1 MTLPKTMTVIEVPK
15 PGGAEAMQV
24 GTRPV
29 PAPAAGEVLIK
40 VAAAGVNRPDI
51 VQRAGHYPPPPGS
64 TDLLGL
70 EVSGTVA
77 AVGPDVTAWSA
88 GDAVCAL
95 TPGGGYAEYCVTPAA
110 HCLPIPAGLDI
121 VAAGALPET
130 CFTVWHNVFQR
141 GRLKAGETFLV
152 HGGSSGIGTIAIQLA
167 KQFGARVITTAGSA
181 EKCKACEAL
190 GADLAINYREK
201 DWVEAVKE
209 FAGKKGV
216 DLILDMV
223 GGDYVQ
229 KNLSVLAW
237 DGRLV
242 NIAFLKGAKVELN
255 LGLFMIK
262 RQTLTAS
269 TLRAQS
275 DDSKAKIAQELRAQ
289 VWPLVESGK
298 VKPLIY
304 KIFTLRDVV
313 QAHRLMESSAHI
325 GKIMLLVNDSQLC

>member
-1 MTLPKTMTVIEVPK
+1 MTLPDKMTVIEVPE
-15 PGGAEAMQV
+15 PGGAEAMQA
-24 GTRPV
+24 GSRPV
-29 PAPAAGEVLIK
+29 PQPAAGEVLIE

-51 VQRAGHYPPPPGS
+51 VQRAGHYPPPPGA

-70 EVSGTVA
+70 EVSGIVV
-77 AVGPDVTAWSA
+77 AVGEGVTEWSV

-95 TPGGGYAEYCVTPAA
+95 TPGGGYAEYCVTPAR
-110 HCLPIPAGLDI
+110 HCLPVPDGYDM
-121 VAAGALPET
+121 VQAAALPET

-141 GRLKAGETFLV
+141 GKLQSGETFLV

-167 KQFGARVITTAGSA
+167 KQFGARVITTAGSD

-201 DWVEAVKE
+201 DWVAAVKE

-223 GGDYVQ
+223 GGDYIQ

-237 DGRLV
+237 DGRVV

-275 DDSKAKIAQELRAQ
+275 DDSKAKIAQELKEK
-289 VWPLVESGK
+289 VWPLVSDGR
-298 VKPLIY
+298 VKPV
-304 KIFTLRDVV
+304 IFQTFPLRDVV
-313 QAHRLMESSAHI
+313 EAHKLMESSAHI
-325 GKIMLLVNDSQLC
+325 GKIMLLVKED

>member
-1 MTLPKTMTVIEVPK
+1 DDAGPPRSASGRGWK
-15 PGGAEAMQV
+15 V
-24 GTRPV
+24 GD
-29 PAPAAGEVLIK
+29 
-40 VAAAGVNRPDI
+40 N
-51 VQRAGHYPPPPGS
+51 
-64 TDLLGL
+64 
-70 EVSGTVA
+70 
-77 AVGPDVTAWSA
+77 
-88 GDAVCAL
+88 VCAL
-95 TPGGGYAEYCVTPAA
+95 VAGGGYAERSVAPGVQ
-110 HCLPIPAGLDI
+110 CLPVPAGLTL
-121 VAAGALPET
+121 VEAAALPET
-130 CFTVWHNVFQR
+130 FFTVWTNVFDR
-141 GRLKAGETFLV
+141 GRLAAGEWLLV
-152 HGGSSGIGTIAIQLA
+152 HGGTSGIGTTAIQLA
-167 KQFGARVITTAGSA
+167 KQFGARVVTTAGSA
-181 EKCKACEAL
+181 EKCKACEEL

-275 DDSKAKIAQELRAQ
+275 DNSKIKIAQELRNR
-289 VWPLVESGK
+289 VWPLIDAGK
-298 VKPLIY
+298 IKPLIY
-304 KIFTLRDVV
+304 REFPLSEAAE
-313 QAHRLMESSAHI
+313 AHKLMESSAHI
-325 GKIMLLVNDSQLC
+325 GKIMLLVNDC

>member
-1 MTLPKTMTVIEVPK
+1 MTVPETMTVIEVPQA
-15 PGGAEAMQV
+15 GGADAMKL
-24 GTRPV
+24 GARPV
-29 PAPAAGEVLIK
+29 PKPAAGEVLIR
-40 VAAAGVNRPDI
+40 VAVAGVNRPDI
-51 VQRAGHYPPPPGS
+51 VQRAGHYPPPPGA

-70 EVSGTVA
+70 EVSGTVVA
-77 AVGPDVTAWSA
+77 TGAGVETWTVGDR
-88 GDAVCAL
+88 VCAL
-95 TPGGGYAEYCVTPAA
+95 TPGGGYAECCVTPAA
-110 HCLPIPAGLDI
+110 HCLPIPAGLGMD
-121 VAAGALPET
+121 AAAALPET

-152 HGGSSGIGTIAIQLA
+152 HGGSSGIGTMAIQLA
-167 KQFGARVITTAGSA
+167 KQFGARVLTTAGSA
-181 EKCKACEAL
+181 EKCKACETL

-201 DWVEAVKE
+201 DWVEAVKA

-229 KNLSVLAW
+229 KNLGVLAW

-275 DDSKAKIAQELRAQ
+275 DESKAKIAQELQEQ
-289 VWPLVESGK
+289 VWPLIADGK

-304 KIFTLRDVV
+304 KIFSLADAAE
-313 QAHRLMESSAHI
+313 AHRLMESSTHI
-325 GKIMLLVNDSQLC
+325 GKIMLLVNDC

>member
-1 MTLPKTMTVIEVPK
+1 MTLPDRMTVIEVPE
-15 PGGAEAMQV
+15 PGGAEAMKV
-24 GTRPV
+24 GSRPV
-29 PAPAAGEVLIK
+29 PGPAAGDLLIE

-51 VQRAGHYPPPPGS
+51 VQRAGHYPPPPGA

-77 AVGPDVTAWSA
+77 AVGADVSGWAV
-88 GDAVCAL
+88 GDPVCAL

-110 HCLPIPAGLDI
+110 HCLPVPAGCDM
-121 VAAGALPET
+121 VQAAALPET

-152 HGGSSGIGTIAIQLA
+152 HGGSSGIGTTAIQLA
-167 KQFGARVITTAGSA
+167 RQFGARVITTAGST
-181 EKCKACEAL
+181 EKCRVCEDL
-190 GADLAINYREK
+190 GADLAINYQEK
-201 DWVEAVKE
+201 DWVEAVRE

-275 DDSKAKIAQELRAQ
+275 DESKAGIAQELHEK
-289 VWPLVESGK
+289 VWPLIEAGK
-298 VKPLIY
+298 VKPV
-304 KIFTLRDVV
+304 IFQTFPLAGAAE
-313 QAHRLMESSAHI
+313 AHTLMESSAHI
-325 GKIMLLVNDSQLC
+325 GKIILLVKDC

>member
-1 MTLPKTMTVIEVPK
+1 MTVPDTMTVIEVPQ
-15 PGGAEAMQV
+15 PGGAEAMKL

-29 PAPAAGEVLIK
+29 PKPAAGEVLIR
-40 VAAAGVNRPDI
+40 VAVAGVNRPDI
-51 VQRAGHYPPPPGS
+51 VQRAGHYPPPPGA

-70 EVSGTVA
+70 EVSGTVVALGEGA
-77 AVGPDVTAWSA
+77 AGWAL
-88 GDAVCAL
+88 GDRVCAL

-110 HCLPIPAGLDI
+110 HCLPIPAGFGMD
-121 VAAGALPET
+121 AAAALPEA

-141 GRLKAGETFLV
+141 GRLQAGETFLV
-152 HGGSSGIGTIAIQLA
+152 HGGSSGIGTTAIQFA
-167 KQFGARVITTAGSA
+167 KQFGARVVTTAGSA
-181 EKCKACEAL
+181 EKCKACEEL

-275 DDSKAKIAQELRAQ
+275 DNSKTKIAQELRNR
-289 VWPLVESGK
+289 VWPLIDTGK
-298 VKPLIY
+298 IKPLIY
-304 KIFTLRDVV
+304 REFPLSEAAG
-313 QAHRLMESSAHI
+313 AHTLMESSAHI
-325 GKIMLLVNDSQLC
+325 GKIMLLVNDC

>member
-1 MTLPKTMTVIEVPK
+1 MTVPDTMTVIEVPQ
-15 PGGAEAMQV
+15 PGGAEAMKR
-24 GTRPV
+24 GARPV
-29 PAPAAGEVLIK
+29 PKPAAGEVLIQ
-40 VAAAGVNRPDI
+40 VAVAGVNRPDI
-51 VQRAGHYPPPPGS
+51 VQRAGHYPPPPGA

-70 EVSGTVA
+70 EVSGTVVALGEGA
-77 AVGPDVTAWSA
+77 AGWAL
-88 GDAVCAL
+88 GDRVCAL

-110 HCLPIPAGLDI
+110 HCLPIPAGFDMT
-121 VAAGALPET
+121 AAAALPET

-141 GRLKAGETFLV
+141 GRLQAGETFLV
-152 HGGSSGIGTIAIQLA
+152 HGGSSGIGTTAIQLA
-167 KQFGARVITTAGSA
+167 KQFGARVVTTAGSA
-181 EKCKACEAL
+181 EKCKACEEL
-190 GADLAINYREK
+190 GANLAINYREK

-275 DDSKAKIAQELRAQ
+275 DNSKAKIAQELHDR
-289 VWPLVESGK
+289 VWPLIDTGK
-298 VKPLIY
+298 FKPLIY
-304 KIFTLRDVV
+304 RVFPLSEAVE
-313 QAHRLMESSAHI
+313 AHKLMESSAHI
-325 GKIMLLVNDSQLC
+325 GKIMLLVNDC

>member
-1 MTLPKTMTVIEVPK
+1 MTVPDTMTVIEVPT
-15 PGGAEAMQV
+15 PGGAETMTL

-29 PAPAAGEVLIK
+29 PRPGAGAVLIR
-40 VAAAGVNRPDI
+40 VTYAGVNRPDI
-51 VQRAGHYPPPPGS
+51 VQRAGHYPPPPGA

-77 AVGPDVTAWSA
+77 AVGSGVDAWSV

-110 HCLPIPAGLDI
+110 HCLPIPAGLGPD
-121 VAAGALPET
+121 AAGALPET

-167 KQFGARVITTAGSA
+167 KQFGARVLTTAGSA
-181 EKCKACEAL
+181 EKCKACEEL
-190 GADLAINYREK
+190 GADLAIDYRKK
-201 DWVEAVKE
+201 DWVEEVKA

-229 KNLSVLAW
+229 KNLGVLAW

-275 DDSKAKIAQELRAQ
+275 DEAKAKIAQELRSN
-289 VWPLVESGK
+289 VWPLVAAGK
-298 VKPLIY
+298 VKPLI
-304 KIFTLRDVV
+304 FRVFPLSEAAE
-313 QAHRLMESSAHI
+313 AHKLMESSAHI
-325 GKIMLLVNDSQLC
+325 GKIMLLVNER

>member
-1 MTLPKTMTVIEVPK
+1 MTVPDTMTVIEVPQ
-15 PGGAEAMQV
+15 PGGAEAMKL
-24 GTRPV
+24 GTRPA
-29 PAPAAGEVLIK
+29 PKPAAGEVLIR
-40 VAAAGVNRPDI
+40 VAFAGVNRPDI
-51 VQRAGHYPPPPGS
+51 VQRAGHYPPPPGA

-77 AVGPDVTAWSA
+77 ALGEGAA
-88 GDAVCAL
+88 GWALGDRVCAL

-110 HCLPIPAGLDI
+110 HCLPIPAGFGMD
-121 VAAGALPET
+121 AAAALPEA

-141 GRLKAGETFLV
+141 GRLQAGETFLV
-152 HGGSSGIGTIAIQLA
+152 HGGSSGIGTTAIQLA
-167 KQFGARVITTAGSA
+167 KQFGARVVTTAGNA

-275 DDSKAKIAQELRAQ
+275 DNSKTKIAQELRDR
-289 VWPLVESGK
+289 VWPLIDAGK
-298 VKPLIY
+298 IKPLIY
-304 KIFTLRDVV
+304 REFPLSEAAE
-313 QAHRLMESSAHI
+313 AHKLMESSAHI
-325 GKIMLLVNDSQLC
+325 GKIMLLVNDC

>member
-1 MTLPKTMTVIEVPK
+1 MTLPKTMTVIEVPE
-15 PGGAEAMQV
+15 PGDADAMRLGA
-24 GTRPV
+24 RPV
-29 PAPAAGEVLIK
+29 PKPAAGEVLIK
-40 VAAAGVNRPDI
+40 VAFAGVNRPDI
-51 VQRAGHYPPPPGS
+51 VQRAGHYPPPPGA

-77 AVGPDVTAWSA
+77 ALGDGVGGWSV
-88 GDAVCAL
+88 GDPVCAL

-110 HCLPIPAGLDI
+110 HCLPIPAGFEMAT
-121 VAAGALPET
+121 AAALPET

-152 HGGSSGIGTIAIQLA
+152 HGGSSGIGTMAIQLA
-167 KQFGARVITTAGSA
+167 KQFGARVITTAGSN
-181 EKCKACEAL
+181 EKCKACEL
-190 GADLAINYREK
+190 IGADLAINYREK

-275 DDSKAKIAQELRAQ
+275 DESKANIARELHDR
-289 VWPLVESGK
+289 VWPLIDTGK
-298 VKPLIY
+298 IKPLIY
-304 KIFTLRDVV
+304 RIFPLSEVAE
-313 QAHRLMESSAHI
+313 AHKLMESSAHI
-325 GKIMLLVNDSQLC
+325 GKIMLLVNDC

>member
-1 MTLPKTMTVIEVPK
+1 MPLPKTMTVIEVPE
-15 PGGAEAMQV
+15 PGGPEAMRP
-24 GTRPV
+24 GARPV
-29 PAPAAGEVLIK
+29 PKPAAGEVLIK
-40 VAAAGVNRPDI
+40 VAYAGVNRPDI
-51 VQRAGHYPPPPGS
+51 VQRAGHYPPPPGA

-70 EVSGTVA
+70 EVSGTIA
-77 AVGPDVTAWSA
+77 ALGDGVDGWSE
-88 GDAVCAL
+88 DDRVCAL

-110 HCLPIPAGLDI
+110 HCLPVPAGFDM
-121 VAAGALPET
+121 VAAAALPET

-152 HGGSSGIGTIAIQLA
+152 HGGSSGIGTTAIQLA
-167 KQFGARVITTAGSA
+167 KQFGARVITTAGSD

-201 DWVEAVKE
+201 DWVEAVKA

-275 DDSKAKIAQELRAQ
+275 DESKAKIAQELHDQ
-289 VWPLVESGK
+289 VWPLIEARK
-298 VKPLIY
+298 IKPLIY
-304 KIFTLRDVV
+304 RTFPLAEATE
-313 QAHRLMESSAHI
+313 AHKLMESSAHI
-325 GKIMLLVNDSQLC
+325 GKIMLLVNDC

>member
-1 MTLPKTMTVIEVPK
+1 MSVPQTMTVIEVPE
-15 PGGAEAMQV
+15 PGGPDAMKLA
-24 GTRPV
+24 TRPV
-29 PAPAAGEVLIK
+29 PKPAAGEVLIA

-51 VQRAGHYPPPPGS
+51 VQRAGHYPPPPGA

-70 EVSGTVA
+70 EVSGTIA
-77 AVGPDVTAWSA
+77 AVGEGVTAWKP
-88 GDAVCAL
+88 GDPVCAL
-95 TPGGGYAEYCVTPAA
+95 TPGGGYAEFCVTPAA
-110 HCLPIPAGLDI
+110 HCLPVPAGFDM
-121 VAAGALPET
+121 VAAAALPET

-141 GRLKAGETFLV
+141 GHLKAGETFLV
-152 HGGSSGIGTIAIQLA
+152 HGGSSGIGTTAIQLA

-181 EKCKACEAL
+181 EKCTACEAL

-209 FAGKKGV
+209 FARKKGV

-262 RQTLTAS
+262 RQTFTAS

-275 DDSKAKIAQELRAQ
+275 DESKANIARELRAQ
-289 VWPLVESGK
+289 VWPLIDAGK

-304 KIFTLRDVV
+304 KTFPFANVV
-313 QAHRLMESSAHI
+313 EAHKLMESSAHI
-325 GKIMLLVNDSQLC
+325 GKIILLVNES

>member
-1 MTLPKTMTVIEVPK
+1 MPVPDTMTVIEVPQ
-15 PGGAEAMQV
+15 PGGADAMRL
-24 GTRPV
+24 GSRPV
-29 PAPAAGEVLIK
+29 PKPAAGEVLIR
-40 VAAAGVNRPDI
+40 VAVAGVNRPDI
-51 VQRAGHYPPPPGS
+51 VQRAGHYPPPPGA

-77 AVGPDVTAWSA
+77 ALGAGVEARSV

-110 HCLPIPAGLDI
+110 HCLPIPAGFGMD
-121 VAAGALPET
+121 AAAALPET

-141 GRLKAGETFLV
+141 GKLEAGETFLV
-152 HGGSSGIGTIAIQLA
+152 HGGSSGIGTTAIQLA

-181 EKCKACEAL
+181 EKCKACEEL

-201 DWVEAVKE
+201 DWVEAVKG

-255 LGLFMIK
+255 LALFMIK

-275 DDSKAKIAQELRAQ
+275 DESKTKIAQELRDQ
-289 VWPLVESGK
+289 VWPLVAAGK
-298 VKPLIY
+298 IRPLIY
-304 KIFTLRDVV
+304 KTFPLS
-313 QAHRLMESSAHI
+313 QAAEAHRLMESSAHI
-325 GKIMLLVNDSQLC
+325 GKIMLLVNDC

>member
-1 MTLPKTMTVIEVPK
+1 MPVPDTMTVIEVPQ
-15 PGGAEAMQV
+15 PGGADAMKL
-24 GTRPV
+24 GSRPV
-29 PAPAAGEVLIK
+29 PKPAAGEVLIR
-40 VAAAGVNRPDI
+40 VAVAGVNRPDI

-64 TDLLGL
+64 TDVLGL

-77 AVGPDVTAWSA
+77 AVGEGVEAWSV
-88 GDAVCAL
+88 GDRVCAL

-110 HCLPIPAGLDI
+110 HCLPIPAGFAMD
-121 VAAGALPET
+121 AAAALPET

-167 KQFGARVITTAGSA
+167 KQFGARVITTAGST
-181 EKCKACEAL
+181 EKCKACEEL

-201 DWVEAVKE
+201 DWVEAVKA

-255 LGLFMIK
+255 LALFMIK

-275 DDSKAKIAQELRAQ
+275 DESKAKIAQELRDR
-289 VWPLVESGK
+289 VWPLIAAKK

-304 KIFTLRDVV
+304 KTFPLSHAAE
-313 QAHRLMESSAHI
+313 AHKLMESSAHI
-325 GKIMLLVNDSQLC
+325 GKIMLLVND

>member
-1 MTLPKTMTVIEVPK
+1 MTLPEKMNVIEVPEA
-15 PGGAEAMQV
+15 GGPEAMQV
-24 GTRPV
+24 GSRPV
-29 PAPAAGEVLIK
+29 PAPDAGEVLIR
-40 VAAAGVNRPDI
+40 VAAAGVNRPDVI
-51 VQRAGHYPPPPGS
+51 QRAGHYPPPPGA

-70 EVSGTVA
+70 EVSGIVA
-77 AVGPDVTAWSA
+77 ALGDGVTEWIV

-110 HCLPIPAGLDI
+110 HCLPVPTGFDM
-121 VAAGALPET
+121 VRAAALPET

-141 GRLKAGETFLV
+141 GHLKSGETFLV
-152 HGGSSGIGTIAIQLA
+152 HGGSSGIGTTAIQLA
-167 KQFGARVITTAGSA
+167 KQFGATVITTAGSD
-181 EKCKACEAL
+181 EKCKACEDL
-190 GADLAINYREK
+190 GADLAINYRDK
-201 DWVEAVKE
+201 DWVAEVKE

-223 GGDYVQ
+223 GGDYIQ

-237 DGRLV
+237 DGRIV

-275 DDSKAKIAQELRAQ
+275 DDSKANIARELRQ
-289 VWPLVESGK
+289 KVWPLIEQGA
-298 VKPLIY
+298 VKPVVFQTFALP
-304 KIFTLRDVV
+304 DVV
-313 QAHRLMESSAHI
+313 EAHKLMESSAHI
-325 GKIMLLVNDSQLC
+325 GKIMLLVNEC

>member
-1 MTLPKTMTVIEVPK
+1 MTVPDTMTVIEVPQ
-15 PGGAEAMQV
+15 PGGAEAMKL

-29 PAPAAGEVLIK
+29 PKPAAGEVLIR
-40 VAAAGVNRPDI
+40 VAFAGVNRPDI
-51 VQRAGHYPPPPGS
+51 VQRAGHYPPPPGA

-70 EVSGTVA
+70 EVSGTVVALGEGA
-77 AVGPDVTAWSA
+77 AGWAL
-88 GDAVCAL
+88 GDRVCAL

-110 HCLPIPAGLDI
+110 HCLPIPAGFGMD
-121 VAAGALPET
+121 AAAALPEA

-141 GRLKAGETFLV
+141 GRLQAGETFLV
-152 HGGSSGIGTIAIQLA
+152 HGGSSGIGTTAIQLA
-167 KQFGARVITTAGSA
+167 KQFGARVVTTAGSP
-181 EKCKACEAL
+181 EKCKACEEL

-275 DDSKAKIAQELRAQ
+275 DNSKTKIAQELRDQ
-289 VWPLVESGK
+289 VWPLIDAAK
-298 VKPLIY
+298 IKPLIY
-304 KIFTLRDVV
+304 REFPLSEAAG
-313 QAHRLMESSAHI
+313 AHTLMESSAHI
-325 GKIMLLVNDSQLC
+325 GKIMLLVNDC

>member
-1 MTLPKTMTVIEVPK
+1 MTLPKTMTVIEVPE
-15 PGGAEAMQV
+15 PGGPEAMRP
-24 GTRPV
+24 GARPV
-29 PAPAAGEVLIK
+29 PKPAAGEVLIK
-40 VAAAGVNRPDI
+40 VAYAGVNRPDI
-51 VQRAGHYPPPPGS
+51 VQRAGHYPPPPGA

-70 EVSGTVA
+70 EVSGTIA
-77 AVGPDVTAWSA
+77 ALGDGVDRWSE
-88 GDAVCAL
+88 GDRVCAL

-110 HCLPIPAGLDI
+110 HCLPVPAGFDM
-121 VAAGALPET
+121 VAAAALPET

-152 HGGSSGIGTIAIQLA
+152 HGGSSGIGTTAIQLA
-167 KQFGARVITTAGSA
+167 KQFGARVITTAGSD

-201 DWVEAVKE
+201 DWVEAVKA
-209 FAGKKGV
+209 FAGKRGV

-275 DDSKAKIAQELRAQ
+275 DESKAKIAQELHDQ
-289 VWPLVESGK
+289 VWPLIEARK
-298 VKPLIY
+298 IKPLIY
-304 KIFTLRDVV
+304 RTFPLAEATE
-313 QAHRLMESSAHI
+313 AHKLMESSAHI
-325 GKIMLLVNDSQLC
+325 GKIMLLVNDC

>member
-1 MTLPKTMTVIEVPK
+1 MTLPKTMTVIEVPE
-15 PGGAEAMQV
+15 PGGPEAMRP
-24 GTRPV
+24 GARPV
-29 PAPAAGEVLIK
+29 PKPAAGEVLIK
-40 VAAAGVNRPDI
+40 VAYAGVNRPDI
-51 VQRAGHYPPPPGS
+51 VQRAGHYPPPPGA

-70 EVSGTVA
+70 EVSGTI
-77 AVGPDVTAWSA
+77 AVLGDGVDGWSE
-88 GDAVCAL
+88 GDRVCAL

-110 HCLPIPAGLDI
+110 HCLPVPAGFDM
-121 VAAGALPET
+121 VAAAALPET

-152 HGGSSGIGTIAIQLA
+152 HGGSSGIGTTAIQLA
-167 KQFGARVITTAGSA
+167 KQFGARVITTAGSD

-201 DWVEAVKE
+201 DWVEAVKA
-209 FAGKKGV
+209 FAGKRGV

-275 DDSKAKIAQELRAQ
+275 DESKAKIAQELHDQ
-289 VWPLVESGK
+289 VWPLIEARK
-298 VKPLIY
+298 IKPLIY
-304 KIFTLRDVV
+304 RTFPLAEATE
-313 QAHRLMESSAHI
+313 AHKLMESSAHI
-325 GKIMLLVNDSQLC
+325 GKIMLLVNDC

>member
-1 MTLPKTMTVIEVPK
+1 MPVPDTMTVIEVPQ
-15 PGGAEAMQV
+15 PGGADAMRL
-24 GTRPV
+24 GSRPV
-29 PAPAAGEVLIK
+29 PKPAAGEVLIR
-40 VAAAGVNRPDI
+40 VAVAGVNRPDI
-51 VQRAGHYPPPPGS
+51 VQRAGHYPPPPGA

-77 AVGPDVTAWSA
+77 AVGAGVEAWSV

-110 HCLPIPAGLDI
+110 HCLPIPAGFGMD
-121 VAAGALPET
+121 AAAALPET

-141 GRLKAGETFLV
+141 GRLEAGETFLV
-152 HGGSSGIGTIAIQLA
+152 HGGSSGIGTTAIQLA

-181 EKCKACEAL
+181 EKCKACEEL

-201 DWVEAVKE
+201 DWVEAVKA

-255 LGLFMIK
+255 LALFMIK

-275 DDSKAKIAQELRAQ
+275 DESKTKIAQELRDQ
-289 VWPLVESGK
+289 VWPLVAAGK
-298 VKPLIY
+298 IRPLIY
-304 KIFTLRDVV
+304 KTFPLS
-313 QAHRLMESSAHI
+313 QAAEAHRLMESSAHI
-325 GKIMLLVNDSQLC
+325 GKIMLLVNDC

>member
-1 MTLPKTMTVIEVPK
+1 MTVPDTMTVIEVPQ
-15 PGGAEAMQV
+15 PGGAEAMKL

-29 PAPAAGEVLIK
+29 PKPAAGEVLIR
-40 VAAAGVNRPDI
+40 VAFAGVNRPDI
-51 VQRAGHYPPPPGS
+51 VQRAGHYPPPPGA

-70 EVSGTVA
+70 EVSGTVVALGEGA
-77 AVGPDVTAWSA
+77 AGWAL
-88 GDAVCAL
+88 GDRLCAL

-110 HCLPIPAGLDI
+110 HCLPIPAGFGMD
-121 VAAGALPET
+121 AAAALPEA

-141 GRLKAGETFLV
+141 GRLQAGETFLV
-152 HGGSSGIGTIAIQLA
+152 HGGSSGIGTTAIQFA
-167 KQFGARVITTAGSA
+167 KQFGARVVTTAGSA
-181 EKCKACEAL
+181 EKCKACEEL

-275 DDSKAKIAQELRAQ
+275 DNSKTKIAQELRNR
-289 VWPLVESGK
+289 VWPLIDTGK
-298 VKPLIY
+298 IKPLIY
-304 KIFTLRDVV
+304 RDFPLSEAAG
-313 QAHRLMESSAHI
+313 AHKLMESSAHI
-325 GKIMLLVNDSQLC
+325 GKIMLLVNDC

>member
-1 MTLPKTMTVIEVPK
+1 MTLPKTMTVIEVPE
-15 PGGAEAMQV
+15 PGGPEAMRP
-24 GTRPV
+24 GARPV
-29 PAPAAGEVLIK
+29 PKPAAGEVLIK
-40 VAAAGVNRPDI
+40 VAYAGVNRPDI
-51 VQRAGHYPPPPGS
+51 VQRAGHYPPPPGA

-70 EVSGTVA
+70 EVSGTIA
-77 AVGPDVTAWSA
+77 ALGDGVDGWSE
-88 GDAVCAL
+88 DDRVCAL

-110 HCLPIPAGLDI
+110 HCLPVPAGFDM
-121 VAAGALPET
+121 VAAAALPET

-152 HGGSSGIGTIAIQLA
+152 HGGSSGIGTTAIQLA
-167 KQFGARVITTAGSA
+167 KQFGARVITTAGSD

-201 DWVEAVKE
+201 DWVEAVKA
-209 FAGKKGV
+209 FAGKRGV

-275 DDSKAKIAQELRAQ
+275 DESKAKIAQELHDQ
-289 VWPLVESGK
+289 VWPLIEARK
-298 VKPLIY
+298 IKPLIY
-304 KIFTLRDVV
+304 RTFPLAEATE
-313 QAHRLMESSAHI
+313 AHKLMESSAHI
-325 GKIMLLVNDSQLC
+325 GKIMLLVNDC

>member
-1 MTLPKTMTVIEVPK
+1 MTMPEKMTVIEVPE
-15 PGGAEAMQV
+15 PGGPEAMQT
-24 GTRPV
+24 GSRPV
-29 PAPAAGEVLIK
+29 PEPAPGEVLIK

-51 VQRAGHYPPPPGS
+51 VQRAGHYPPPPGA

-70 EVSGTVA
+70 EVSGTIA
-77 AVGPDVTAWSA
+77 AVGDGVTAWKA

-110 HCLPIPAGLDI
+110 HCLPVPAGYDM
-121 VAAGALPET
+121 VQAAALPET

-141 GRLKAGETFLV
+141 GHLKSGETFLV

-167 KQFGARVITTAGSA
+167 KQFGATVITTAGSD

-190 GADLAINYREK
+190 GADLAINYRET
-201 DWVEAVKE
+201 DWVAAVKE
-209 FAGKKGV
+209 FVGKKGV

-223 GGDYVQ
+223 GGDYIQ

-275 DDSKAKIAQELRAQ
+275 DDSKAKIARELREK
-289 VWPLVESGK
+289 VWPLVEKGA
-298 VKPLIY
+298 VKPV
-304 KIFTLRDVV
+304 IFQIFNLSDVV
-313 QAHRLMESSAHI
+313 EAHKLMESSAHI
-325 GKIMLLVNDSQLC
+325 GKIMLLVNEC

>member
-1 MTLPKTMTVIEVPK
+1 MTLPDSMTVVEVPE
-15 PGGAEAMQV
+15 PGGPEAMKV
-24 GTRPV
+24 GRRPV
-29 PAPAAGEVLIK
+29 PQPSAGEVLIA

-51 VQRAGHYPPPPGS
+51 VQRQGHYPPPPGA

-70 EVSGTVA
+70 EVSGTIA
-77 AVGPDVTAWSA
+77 AVGAGVTDWSA
-88 GDAVCAL
+88 GDPVCAL
-95 TPGGGYAEYCVTPAA
+95 TPGGGYAEYCLVPAA
-110 HCLPIPAGLDI
+110 HCLPIPAGCDS
-121 VAAGALPET
+121 VQAAALPET

-152 HGGSSGIGTIAIQLA
+152 HGGSSGIGTTAIQLA

-181 EKCKACEAL
+181 EKCKVCEEL
-190 GADLAINYREK
+190 GADLAINYRDK
-201 DWVEAVKE
+201 DWVEAVKA

-275 DDSKAKIAQELRAQ
+275 DESKANIARELQAQ
-289 VWPLVESGK
+289 VWPLVEAGK
-298 VKPLIY
+298 VKPVVFQTFPLA
-304 KIFTLRDVV
+304 DVAE
-313 QAHRLMESSAHI
+313 AHRLMESSAHI
-325 GKIMLLVNDSQLC
+325 GKIILLVKGC

>member
-1 MTLPKTMTVIEVPK
+1 MSLPKTMTVIEVPE
-15 PGGAEAMQV
+15 PGNADAMRP

-29 PAPAAGEVLIK
+29 PKPAAGEVLIK

-51 VQRAGHYPPPPGS
+51 VQRAGHYPPPPGA

-70 EVSGTVA
+70 EVSGTIA
-77 AVGPDVTAWSA
+77 ALGDGVDRWSE
-88 GDAVCAL
+88 GDRVCAL

-110 HCLPIPAGLDI
+110 HCLPVPADFDM
-121 VAAGALPET
+121 VAAAALPET

-152 HGGSSGIGTIAIQLA
+152 HGGSSGIGTTAIQLA
-167 KQFGARVITTAGSA
+167 KQFGARVITTAGRD
-181 EKCKACEAL
+181 ETCKACEAL

-201 DWVEAVKE
+201 DWVEAVKG

-269 TLRAQS
+269 TLRAQP
-275 DDSKAKIAQELRAQ
+275 DESKAKISQELYDQ
-289 VWPLVESGK
+289 VWPLIEARK
-298 VKPLIY
+298 IKPLIY
-304 KIFTLRDVV
+304 RTFPLVEV
-313 QAHRLMESSAHI
+313 AEAHKLMESSAHI
-325 GKIMLLVNDSQLC
+325 GKIILLVNDC

>member
-1 MTLPKTMTVIEVPK
+1 MTLPDTMTVIEVPE
-15 PGGAEAMQV
+15 PGGAEAMRP
-24 GTRPV
+24 GSRPV
-29 PAPAAGEVLIK
+29 PSPAAGEVLIR

-51 VQRAGHYPPPPGS
+51 VQRAGHYPPPPGA

-70 EVSGTVA
+70 EVSGTIAALGDGVTEW
-77 AVGPDVTAWSA
+77 AVGDP
-88 GDAVCAL
+88 VCAL

-110 HCLPIPAGLDI
+110 HCLPVPAGFDM
-121 VAAGALPET
+121 VSAAALPET

-141 GRLKAGETFLV
+141 GHLKAGETFLV
-152 HGGSSGIGTIAIQLA
+152 HGGSSGIGTTAIQLA

-181 EKCKACEAL
+181 EKCKACEDL

-223 GGDYVQ
+223 GGDYIQ

-275 DDSKAKIAQELRAQ
+275 DESKAKIAQELREK
-289 VWPLVESGK
+289 VWPLVEASK
-298 VKPLIY
+298 IKPI
-304 KIFTLRDVV
+304 IFQTFTLSDVV
-313 QAHRLMESSAHI
+313 AAHRLMESSAHI
-325 GKIMLLVNDSQLC
+325 GKIILLVNEC